1 MPSPCRYLLESATA
15 TLLKSQGFRV
25 HILPKTQ
32 RKNSFPLCVVAFGEN
47 GGIRTIRIKKA
58 LTKPRGQRDVEA
70 RYAHEIQIFRKR
82 LARVPA
88 DPDQHYEL
96 WIYAEKTGFFC
107 CEVLPDT
114 LREIPAPVWERNG
127 MLSFA
132 PGCPLITSGAP

>member
-1 MPSPCRYLLESATA
+1 MQSPCRYLLESETA
-15 TLLKSQGFRV
+15 DLLKSQGFHV
-25 HILPKTQ
+25 HILPKIQ
-32 RKNSFPLCVVAFGEN
+32 GKNSFPLCVVAFGEN

-58 LTKPRGQRDVEA
+58 LTKPRCQRDVET
-70 RYAHEIQIFRKR
+70 RFAHEIQIFRTR

-114 LREIPAPVWERNG
+114 LREIPAPVWERDG
-127 MLSFA
+127 VLSLA
-132 PGCPLITSGAP
+132 PGCPLITRSAS